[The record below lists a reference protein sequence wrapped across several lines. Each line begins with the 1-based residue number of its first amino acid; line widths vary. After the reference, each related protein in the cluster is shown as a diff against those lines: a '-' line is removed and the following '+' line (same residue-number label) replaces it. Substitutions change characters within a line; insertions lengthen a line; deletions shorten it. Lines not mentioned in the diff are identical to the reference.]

1 MRIGKITTVVAI
13 FSVASFFAL
22 ILGPRVSAQVIPTG
36 APDHIHLAS
45 SDPETSVAWYLKHFG
60 GVRYHDPRPG
70 QPDEVLYDRTVLR
83 FWKRDEKP
91 SDGSVLDRIGFTVS
105 DVDATV
111 AGVVADGGKVLIP
124 ARDVQGLKIRV
135 AFVQDPWGSKVEVLH
150 DPDLP
155 NRLHLIA
162 LRAPDPE
169 PLFKWMS
176 DTFGGVRDKYQGRF
190 EGLKYGN
197 LWVLIQKSDMDTAP
211 SSGHAIDHLGW
222 AVPNMDQ
229 WLALL
234 KSKGYKITVD
244 PPRQS
249 GPLKLS
255 YIEGPNG
262 ISVEL
267 TDFGSAPA
275 PPAPPPQAAL
285 PGGSF
290 GAPGVSAPAPSI
302 AGISPPQGPAGTR
315 VTIVGAGFVGVTS
328 VTFGASSTY
337 ASTVSQTTINTTVPD
352 VTSEDSVIATLG
364 PQSHVS
370 IPVTVY
376 ASGGAA
382 STYFNYTGPR

>member
-1 MRIGKITTVVAI
+1 
-13 FSVASFFAL
+13 
-22 ILGPRVSAQVIPTG
+22 
-36 APDHIHLAS
+36 
-45 SDPETSVAWYLKHFG
+45 
-60 GVRYHDPRPG
+60 
-70 QPDEVLYDRTVLR
+70 
-83 FWKRDEKP
+83 
-91 SDGSVLDRIGFTVS
+91 
-105 DVDATV
+105 
-111 AGVVADGGKVLIP
+111 
-124 ARDVQGLKIRV
+124 
-135 AFVQDPWGSKVEVLH
+135 
-150 DPDLP
+150 
-155 NRLHLIA
+155 
-162 LRAPDPE
+162 
-169 PLFKWMS
+169 MS

-222 AVPNMDQ
+222 AIPNMDR

-249 GPLKLS
+249 GPVKLS

-275 PPAPPPQAAL
+275 PPAPTQAQPAPRPQAAL

-290 GAPGVSAPAPSI
+290 GAPGVSVPAPSI
-302 AGISPPQGPAGTR
+302 SGFSPPQGPAGRR

-328 VTFGASSTY
+328 ITFGTSSTY
-337 ASTVSQTTINTTVPD
+337 ASTVSQTTINATVPD

-364 PQSHVS
+364 PQSHVA

-376 ASGGAA
+376 ASSGAA
-382 STYFNYTGPR
+382 STYFNYSGPR

>member
-1 MRIGKITTVVAI
+1 MVRIERLTGVAAVFFI
-13 FSVASFFAL
+13 ASFFSA
-22 ILGPRVSAQVIPTG
+22 ILAPRVSAQVIPTG
-36 APDHIHLAS
+36 APDHIHLAA
-45 SDPETSVAWYLKHFG
+45 SDPAAGAAWYLKHFG
-60 GVRYHDPRPG
+60 GVRYADPRPG
-70 QPDEVLYDRTVLR
+70 QPDEVLYDHTVLR

-111 AGVVADGGKVLIP
+111 AGVEADGGKLLIP

-135 AFVQDPWGSKVEVLH
+135 AFAQDPWGSKVEVLH

-162 LRAPDPE
+162 LRASDPE

-197 LWVLIQKSDMDTAP
+197 LWVLIQKSDMETAP
-211 SSGHAIDHLGW
+211 SPGHALDHLGW

-229 WLALL
+229 WLTLL

-249 GPLKLS
+249 GPVKLS

-262 ISVEL
+262 LSVEL
-267 TDFGSAPA
+267 TDFGTAPA
-275 PPAPPPQAAL
+275 PPAPTHAQPAPVPQAAL
-285 PGGSF
+285 
-290 GAPGVSAPAPSI
+290 
-302 AGISPPQGPAGTR
+302 Q
-315 VTIVGAGFVGVTS
+315 
-328 VTFGASSTY
+328 
-337 ASTVSQTTINTTVPD
+337 
-352 VTSEDSVIATLG
+352 
-364 PQSHVS
+364 
-370 IPVTVY
+370 
-376 ASGGAA
+376 
-382 STYFNYTGPR
+382 

>member
-1 MRIGKITTVVAI
+1 MRIRKIATVATT
-13 FSVASFFAL
+13 FSFALFIASFLA
-22 ILGPRVSAQVIPTG
+22 PRVSAQVIPTSS
-36 APDHIHLAS
+36 PDHIHLAS

-83 FWKRDEKP
+83 FWKRDEMP

-111 AGVVADGGKVLIP
+111 AGVMADGGKVLIP

-162 LRAPDPE
+162 LRASDPE

-197 LWVLIQKSDMDTAP
+197 LWILIQKSDMDTAP

-222 AVPNMDQ
+222 GVPNMDQ
-229 WLALL
+229 WLTLL

-249 GPLKLS
+249 GPVKLS

-262 ISVEL
+262 LSVEL

-275 PPAPPPQAAL
+275 PPAPTQAQ
-285 PGGSF
+285 P
-290 GAPGVSAPAPSI
+290 APAK
-302 AGISPPQGPAGTR
+302 
-315 VTIVGAGFVGVTS
+315 
-328 VTFGASSTY
+328 
-337 ASTVSQTTINTTVPD
+337 
-352 VTSEDSVIATLG
+352 
-364 PQSHVS
+364 
-370 IPVTVY
+370 
-376 ASGGAA
+376 
-382 STYFNYTGPR
+382 